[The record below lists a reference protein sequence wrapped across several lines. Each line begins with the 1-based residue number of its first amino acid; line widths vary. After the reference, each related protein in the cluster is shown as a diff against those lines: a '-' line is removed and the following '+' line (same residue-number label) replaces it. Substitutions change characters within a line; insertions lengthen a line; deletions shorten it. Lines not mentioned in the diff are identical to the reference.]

1 MCFAEPGLSV
11 YHSLALIF
19 RQRQNSPGVANFES
33 SFEVPL
39 SRGKSLNEI
48 SLAFTSLEVI
58 RFTET

>member
-1 MCFAEPGLSV
+1 MV

-19 RQRQNSPGVANFES
+19 WQRQNSPEVANFES

-39 SRGKSLNEI
+39 SRGKSFNEI

>member
-1 MCFAEPGLSV
+1 MV

-39 SRGKSLNEI
+39 SRGKSFNEI

>member
-1 MCFAEPGLSV
+1 MWFAEPGLSGI
-11 YHSLALIF
+11 SLACINIPAATKQS
-19 RQRQNSPGVANFES
+19 RVANFES